1 MGDRII
7 SFLIFIPPI
16 LLALTIHEFFHGYVA
31 YKLGD
36 PTPKLAGRLT
46 LNPLPHI
53 DPVGFLML
61 LIAHIGWAKPVPI
74 NPYNLRNPRT
84 GVVYV
89 ALAGPASNLVS
100 GAIVGFLIRFF
111 INGTYPLAITIFL
124 QMLMAFVFIS
134 GILAFF
140 NLIPLPPLDGWHIL
154 ERFIKNPHVKY
165 FLVSRG
171 TIILLGI
178 IFLSFIGLDLL
189 GLYLRPLMRIY
200 LKLVLGSGM
209 AFFL

>member
-74 NPYNLRNPRT
+74 NPYNFRNPRS

-89 ALAGPASNLVS
+89 ALAGPVSNLIS
-100 GAIVGFLIRFF
+100 GAIVGFFLRFF
-111 INGTYPLAITIFL
+111 VNGAHPLAISIFL

-154 ERFIKNPHVKY
+154 ERFIKNPQVKY

-171 TIILLGI
+171 SIILLGI
-178 IFLSFIGLDLL
+178 ILLSFIGLDLL
-189 GLYLRPLMRIY
+189 GLYLRPLMKIY